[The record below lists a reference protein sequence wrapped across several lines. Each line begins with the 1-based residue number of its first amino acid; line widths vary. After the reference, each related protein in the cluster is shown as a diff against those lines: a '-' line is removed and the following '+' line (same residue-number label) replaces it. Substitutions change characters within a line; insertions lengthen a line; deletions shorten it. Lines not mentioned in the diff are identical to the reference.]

1 MSRRKPQGETGG
13 TKWLTTFN
21 DLVTLMLTFF
31 VLVLSLSHLTE
42 GRVREAFYSV
52 SEAFGM
58 LSPGKRVDVK
68 VFTPFVRPI
77 GLQQAP
83 LGRKQQRLLEKLSG
97 IDSVDVRAGGQY
109 VTVTLQEKLFF
120 KTGGAAIEEDNLEGL
135 SSLSAVI
142 KSTPYSICVEG
153 HTDDVPIGT
162 AAFPSNWHLS
172 LARAVAIV
180 KYFIAEGVA
189 PERLSAAGY
198 ADTRPLLPNTNDAN
212 RKRNRRVEVIMT
224 VQDKE

>member
-1 MSRRKPQGETGG
+1 M
-13 TKWLTTFN
+13 KWLTTFN

-58 LSPGKRVDVK
+58 LDPGRRVDVK

-77 GLQQAP
+77 GPQQVP
-83 LGRKQQRLLEKLSG
+83 LGRKQQRLLEKLSRIRG
-97 IDSVDVRAGGQY
+97 VDVRAGDRY
-109 VTVTLQEKLFF
+109 VAATLQEKLFF
-120 KTGGAAIEEDNLEGL
+120 ETGEAAVQEGNRESL
-135 SSLSAVI
+135 SLLSAVI
-142 KSTPYSICVEG
+142 KTTPYSVCVEG
-153 HTDDVPIGT
+153 HSDDVPIAT

-180 KYFIAEGVA
+180 KYFIEEGVA

-198 ADTRPLLPNTNDAN
+198 ADTRPLLPNINDAN
-212 RKRNRRVEVIMT
+212 RKQNRRVEIVMT